1 MNLHH
6 LLGSV
11 ERVESLDAPAAA
23 TSRIAGR
30 LIERTRLAGALRG
43 SWLGHPVHPL
53 LVTIPVGT
61 WMTSAVF
68 DLLFKDITTARR
80 LIAVGL
86 AATPPTVLAGWADY
100 SLLDRRQQRVGLV
113 HAASN
118 DVGVTMF
125 LAFLSGVPTKSD
137 PGSAHIQ
144 FPGPR
149 SDQRRRC
156 TGWPLVLRAGRRHV
170 PLAASTRCDP
180 PQPARIPA
188 RRLTGGSSRGA
199 RQLPRTA
206 AVEHPPRT
214 DQYYA
219 EHEKADVPGQGR
231 SEVMARVVNAEQ
243 LVIDQS
249 FNDVEEA
256 PPGHQQPEVERPCR
270 AQGAPLAS

>member
-43 SWLGHPVHPL
+43 SWLGHPVHL
-53 LVTIPVGT
+53 LLITIPVGT

-68 DLLFKDITTARR
+68 DILFKDVTTARR

-118 DVGVTMF
+118 AVGVTMF
-125 LAFLSGVPTKSD
+125 WLSYRAYRRNRNRAARTYRLGSPSSASQRSASAVHWVATCPTRRAPACSV
-137 PGSAHIQ
+137 GS
-144 FPGPR
+144 P
-149 SDQRRRC
+149 
-156 TGWPLVLRAGRRHV
+156 
-170 PLAASTRCDP
+170 
-180 PQPARIPA
+180 
-188 RRLTGGSSRGA
+188 
-199 RQLPRTA
+199 
-206 AVEHPPRT
+206 
-214 DQYYA
+214 YA
-219 EHEKADVPGQGR
+219 P
-231 SEVMARVVNAEQ
+231 
-243 LVIDQS
+243 
-249 FNDVEEA
+249 
-256 PPGHQQPEVERPCR
+256 
-270 AQGAPLAS
+270 

>member
-11 ERVESLDAPAAA
+11 ERVDSLDAPAAA

-53 LVTIPVGT
+53 LITIPVGT

-68 DLLFKDITTARR
+68 DILFKDVTTARR

-118 DVGVTMF
+118 AVG
-125 LAFLSGVPTKSD
+125 
-137 PGSAHIQ
+137 
-144 FPGPR
+144 
-149 SDQRRRC
+149 
-156 TGWPLVLRAGRRHV
+156 
-170 PLAASTRCDP
+170 
-180 PQPARIPA
+180 
-188 RRLTGGSSRGA
+188 
-199 RQLPRTA
+199 
-206 AVEHPPRT
+206 
-214 DQYYA
+214 
-219 EHEKADVPGQGR
+219 
-231 SEVMARVVNAEQ
+231 
-243 LVIDQS
+243 
-249 FNDVEEA
+249 
-256 PPGHQQPEVERPCR
+256 
-270 AQGAPLAS
+270 

>member
-53 LVTIPVGT
+53 LITIPVGT

-68 DLLFKDITTARR
+68 DILFKDVTTARR

-113 HAASN
+113 ACGIKRRRGDH
-118 DVGVTMF
+118 V
-125 LAFLSGVPTKSD
+125 LAFLPGVPTKPE

-144 FPGPR
+144 FPRPR

-156 TGWPLVLRAGRRHV
+156 TGWPPVLRAGRRHV
-170 PLAASTRCDP
+170 PLAASTRRDP
-180 PQPARIPA
+180 PQPDRIPA
-188 RRLTGGSSRGA
+188 RRLMR
-199 RQLPRTA
+199 
-206 AVEHPPRT
+206 
-214 DQYYA
+214 
-219 EHEKADVPGQGR
+219 
-231 SEVMARVVNAEQ
+231 
-243 LVIDQS
+243 
-249 FNDVEEA
+249 
-256 PPGHQQPEVERPCR
+256 
-270 AQGAPLAS
+270 